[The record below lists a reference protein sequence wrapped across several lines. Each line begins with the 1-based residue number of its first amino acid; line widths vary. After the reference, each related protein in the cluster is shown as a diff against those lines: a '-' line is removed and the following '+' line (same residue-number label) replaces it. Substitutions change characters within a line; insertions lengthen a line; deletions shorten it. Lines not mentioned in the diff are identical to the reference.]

1 MTDLVERAAGGA
13 GGSVGSGGG
22 SAPTAAV
29 REVAARAPRRA
40 PVAGSMLPRRSR
52 LSVLVFLLPPLV
64 VYGFAVLLPIGQSL
78 VLSFFRW
85 DGITDMRFVG
95 IDNYVKMLTR
105 DDVFWTSFGNALA
118 YLAICLVLQLGGA
131 LIVASL
137 VSALPRARELVK
149 TLYLLPAV
157 ISTVAIAILFQ
168 RIYSLEPVGL
178 LNQALGWI
186 GLGSLQT
193 AWLSNVSTVLAAVSV
208 PEGWRFTGLY
218 MLIIYAALLAVP
230 RELEEAARLDGATWW
245 QLFWRIRFPYI
256 RPVWTTTTI
265 MATTFALRGFD
276 IPYLL
281 TNGGPGQSSELL
293 TTYMYKTAFVHTD
306 YGYASTISVFI
317 VVECLVA
324 VGIIFLLLRR
334 RDDS

>member
-1 MTDLVERAAGGA
+1 MAESVTVGVGAAKPRPLRRPRPM
-13 GGSVGSGGG
+13 S
-22 SAPTAAV
+22 TA
-29 REVAARAPRRA
+29 
-40 PVAGSMLPRRSR
+40 MLPRRSR
-52 LSVLVFLLPPLV
+52 LSVAVFLVPPLLL
-64 VYGFAVLLPIGQSL
+64 YGVAVLLPIVQSL
-78 VLSFFRW
+78 FLSLFRW
-85 DGITDMRFVG
+85 DGITDMAFVG
-95 IDNYVKMLTR
+95 IDNYIRMLTR
-105 DDVFWTSFGNALA
+105 DDVFWTAFGNALG

-131 LIVASL
+131 LVVASL
-137 VSALPRARELVK
+137 LTALPRARELVK
-149 TLYLLPAV
+149 TIYLLPAV

-178 LNQALGWI
+178 LNQILAWV
-186 GLGSLQT
+186 GLEGLQN
-193 AWLSNVSTVLAAVSV
+193 AWLSDVQTVLAAVSI

-218 MLIIYAALLAVP
+218 MLIVYAALIAVP
-230 RELEEAARLDGATWW
+230 RELEEAARLDGASWW
-245 QLFWRIRFPYI
+245 QVFWRIRFPYI
-256 RPVWTTTTI
+256 RPVWITTTI

-306 YGYASTISVFI
+306 YGYASAISVFI

>member
-1 MTDLVERAAGGA
+1 MST
-13 GGSVGSGGG
+13 
-22 SAPTAAV
+22 
-29 REVAARAPRRA
+29 
-40 PVAGSMLPRRSR
+40 SMLPRRSA
-52 LSVLVFLLPPLV
+52 LSVAVFLVPPLV
-64 VYGFAVLLPIGQSL
+64 LYGVAVLLPIVQSL
-78 VLSFFRW
+78 FLSLYTW
-85 DGITDMRFVG
+85 DGITDMVFVG
-95 IDNYVKMLTR
+95 LDNYVKMLTR
-105 DDVFWTSFGNALA
+105 DDVFWTSFGNALG

-131 LIVASL
+131 LVVAGL
-137 VSALPRARELVK
+137 LTALPRARELVK

-168 RIYSLEPVGL
+168 RLYALEPVGL
-178 LNQALGWI
+178 INQILQWI
-186 GLGSLQT
+186 GLGHLQT
-193 AWLSNVSTVLAAVSV
+193 AWLSNVQTVLAAVSI

-218 MLIIYAALLAVP
+218 MLIIYAALMAVP
-230 RELEEAARLDGATWW
+230 RELEEAARLDGASWW
-245 QLFWRIRFPYI
+245 QVFWRIRFPYI
-256 RPVWTTTTI
+256 RPVWITTTI

-306 YGYASTISVFI
+306 YGYASAISMFI

-324 VGIIFLLLRR
+324 VGLIFVLLRR